1 MTALIL
7 VGLAVGLFFWLR
19 HRFRMWRITRA
30 ERAKLRALGEAKVH
44 RPVSQRIMSV
54 LPGSAIRRIM
64 RWNPDRRIRDT
75 VRIARR
81 GLLAGSI
88 RIRPDQHIL
97 AVGMTGSGKSSTL
110 RVLAAYA
117 IRHPRWTVEVWDGK
131 WGVAGRLYQGRAR
144 VLITLEEI
152 EERLADLVSRELP
165 LRAQELNPTHL
176 ALILDETRLIRQ
188 LSDAGLRRLITVV
201 ETGRELGIHVWFG
214 LQDPKAD
221 VLPTAIRDQF
231 SCKLAHRVQTAEAS
245 HVVFK
250 DAVGAGWA
258 PHLLSGPGQLL
269 VWEALR
275 RPRVAYGLWLA
286 ERVLADMDPYGPVVA
301 PEFAPVVDLG
311 KASGRPSVRDET
323 PRQAPDRTPGRTA
336 DALTPRQ
343 AQALA
348 ALDVAGCPMGPA
360 ALGREL
366 GIDRNRAH
374 DVLKQLSV
382 RGLVAQ
388 APDGFH
394 IPLNSAE
401 ERDTHE
407 GTN

>member
-1 MTALIL
+1 MSLLL
-7 VGLAVGLFFWLR
+7 VAVVVGAFLYAR
-19 HRFRMWRITRA
+19 HRFRMWRITRT
-30 ERAKLRALGEAKVH
+30 ERTKIRALGEAKVH
-44 RPVSQRIMSV
+44 RPMSQRIVSV
-54 LPGSAIRRIM
+54 LPGSTVRRIM
-64 RWNPDRRIRDT
+64 RWTPDRRIRPT

-81 GLLAGSI
+81 GLSGGSV

-117 IRHPRWTVEVWDGK
+117 FRHPRWNVEVWDGK
-131 WGVAGRLYQGRAR
+131 WGVAGRLYAGKAR
-144 VLITLEEI
+144 VETELDEI
-152 EERLADLVSRELP
+152 EERLADLVTRELP
-165 LRAQELNPTHL
+165 LRAKELDPTHL

-201 ETGRELGIHVWFG
+201 ETGRELGVHVWFG

-231 SCKLAHRVQTAEAS
+231 SCKVAHRVQTAEAS

-258 PHLLSGPGQLL
+258 PHLLSGPGQVL

-275 RPRVAYGLWLA
+275 RPRVAYGLWLS
-286 ERVLADMDPYGPVVA
+286 ERVLADIDPHGPVVA
-301 PEFAPVVDLG
+301 PEFAPVVDLA
-311 KASGRPSVRDET
+311 KASDRPSDRNET
-323 PRQAPDRTPGRTA
+323 PRQAPTRTPGRTP
-336 DALTPRQ
+336 DALTDRQ

-348 ALDVAGCPMGPA
+348 ALDMAACPLGPA
-360 ALGREL
+360 AVGREL
-366 GIDRNRAH
+366 GIDRNRAAE
-374 DVLKQLSV
+374 VLKQLAA
-382 RGLVAQ
+382 RGLVRST
-388 APDGFH
+388 PGGFV

-401 ERDTHE
+401 ERDSHE

>member
-1 MTALIL
+1 MSL
-7 VGLAVGLFFWLR
+7 VLSGLAVGAFFYAR

-30 ERAKLRALGEAKVH
+30 ERSKIRALGEAKVH
-44 RPVSQRIMSV
+44 RPVRQRIMSV

-64 RWNPDRRIRDT
+64 RWNPDRRIRPT

-81 GLLAGSI
+81 GLSGGSI

-97 AVGMTGSGKSSTL
+97 CVGMTGSGKSSTL

-117 IRHPRWTVEVWDGK
+117 ITHPRWAVEVWDGK
-131 WGVAGRLYQGRAR
+131 WGVAGRLYRDRAR
-144 VLITLEEI
+144 VLTSLEEI
-152 EERLADLVSRELP
+152 EDRLADLVSRELP
-165 LRAQELNPTHL
+165 LRAQELNPKHL

-201 ETGRELGIHVWFG
+201 ETGRELGVHVWFG

-231 SCKLAHRVQTAEAS
+231 SCKVAHRVQTAEAS

-258 PHLLSGPGQLL
+258 PHLLSGPGQVL

-286 ERVLADMDPYGPVVA
+286 ESVLADIDPVGPVVA
-301 PEFAPVVDLG
+301 PEFAPVVDLA
-311 KASGRPSVRDET
+311 KASVRPGVRDET
-323 PRQAPDRTPGRTA
+323 TRQAPTRTPGRTP
-336 DALTPRQ
+336 DALTDRQ
-343 AQALA
+343 AQTLA
-348 ALDVAGCPMGPA
+348 ALDVAGCPLGPA
-360 ALGREL
+360 AVGREL
-366 GIDRNRAH
+366 GIDRNRAAE
-374 DVLKQLSV
+374 VLDQLRR
-382 RGLVAQ
+382 RGLIHQ
-388 APDGFH
+388 TPDGFTL
-394 IPLNSAE
+394 PNAPAQ
-401 ERDTHE
+401 E
-407 GTN
+407 GTSSEDEG